1 MEQTTQQINQKPTLP
16 IKTKVAAWWMIL
28 LGGLTIIEGFI
39 FIFPGGLTGDITD
52 IFIFIFIISIFLFFM
67 IPSFFLLRRKRIAWW
82 LYIIIISIN
91 LIFALFCLIKT
102 RSFFDFG
109 TLSLGRFP
117 ILLPLYLLTSKRTF
131 FELYGYVN
139 GFEFILYTIPFIL
152 LLLDRKNF
160 WKIAT

>member
-67 IPSFFLLRRKRIAWW
+67 MKWNILKTIGEIGIGYTPRMDYNGW
-82 LYIIIISIN
+82 LFQ
-91 LIFALFCLIKT
+91 LVKMQ
-102 RSFFDFG
+102 
-109 TLSLGRFP
+109 LS
-117 ILLPLYLLTSKRTF
+117 
-131 FELYGYVN
+131 
-139 GFEFILYTIPFIL
+139 
-152 LLLDRKNF
+152 
-160 WKIAT
+160 WK